1 MSISDWSS
9 DVCSSDLPLAHPD
22 RGRVAAML
30 AAVAGLDPGPGLAPA
45 RRRDLDQVADA
56 LDIDA
61 DERVGR
67 IDALVDI
74 GRQEAYGIVA
84 AHPERGLRQI
94 VGPEREERG
103 RIGDLARLQ
112 GGARQLDHRADEVI
126 EAPVLLG
133 EHPLG
138 GRSEAPTSALK
149 SLMST

>member
-1 MSISDWSS
+1 
-9 DVCSSDLPLAHPD
+9 
-22 RGRVAAML
+22 ML
-30 AAVAGLDPGPGLAPA
+30 AADAELDTGPGLAPA
-45 RRRDLDQVADA
+45 RRRDLDQFADA

-74 GRQEAYGIVA
+74 GRQEASGIVA

-133 EHPLG
+133 E
-138 GRSEAPTSALK
+138 RSEEHTSELQ
-149 SLMST
+149 SLMRISYAVFCLKKKKKT

>member
-1 MSISDWSS
+1 MRIGYGGSDGCASAPPARLSS
-9 DVCSSDLPLAHPD
+9 TLLQRRLRRREPRDRHAVRRRADVIEPQPLAKPD

-30 AAVAGLDPGPGLAPA
+30 AADAELDTGPGLAPA
-45 RRRDLDQVADA
+45 RRRDLDQFADA

-74 GRQEAYGIVA
+74 GRQEASGIVA

-103 RIGDLARLQ
+103 RS
-112 GGARQLDHRADEVI
+112 E
-126 EAPVLLG
+126 
-133 EHPLG
+133 EHT
-138 GRSEAPTSALK
+138 SE
-149 SLMST
+149 